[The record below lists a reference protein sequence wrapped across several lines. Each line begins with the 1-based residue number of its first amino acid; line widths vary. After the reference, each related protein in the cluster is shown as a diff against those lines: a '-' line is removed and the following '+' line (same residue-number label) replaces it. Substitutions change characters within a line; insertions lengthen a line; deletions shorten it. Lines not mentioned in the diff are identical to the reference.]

1 VGICGVCKNINN
13 NNNNSHPITFTNNMK
28 RTKRFDN
35 DGNMALDLGE
45 LFDGLDSV
53 GTRMSERQRRAFK
66 KHVKEMKE
74 ESQIKIKRR
83 KRRRRRS

>member
-1 VGICGVCKNINN
+1 
-13 NNNNSHPITFTNNMK
+13 
-28 RTKRFDN
+28 
-35 DGNMALDLGE
+35 MALDLGE

-83 KRRRRRS
+83 KRRRRRG